1 MKIINGQLIK
11 LTEEEARE
19 EFNNLLYD
27 DNDFQA
33 QWGYCEGLQ
42 TKINEDDIRVLTYRQ
57 ALEEQENAFYEW
69 CSVSEDTKHL
79 KKEDKG

>member
-27 DNDFQA
+27 DSDFED
-33 QWGYCEGLQ
+33 QWGCNDEKQ
-42 TKINEDDIRVLTYRQ
+42 
-57 ALEEQENAFYEW
+57 QEKNFYEW
-69 CSVSEDTKHL
+69 CSVYEDTNHL
-79 KKEDKG
+79 KKGKKV

>member
-1 MKIINGQLIK
+1 MKIINGELIK

-27 DNDFQA
+27 DSDFQA
-33 QWGYCEGLQ
+33 QWGYCEGSQ

-69 CSVSEDTKHL
+69 CSVYEDTKHL
-79 KKEDKG
+79 KK

>member
-27 DNDFQA
+27 DSDFED
-33 QWGYCEGLQ
+33 QWGC
-42 TKINEDDIRVLTYRQ
+42 ND
-57 ALEEQENAFYEW
+57 EEQQEKNFYEW
-69 CSVSEDTKHL
+69 CSVYEDTKHL
-79 KKEDKG
+79 KKREDKG